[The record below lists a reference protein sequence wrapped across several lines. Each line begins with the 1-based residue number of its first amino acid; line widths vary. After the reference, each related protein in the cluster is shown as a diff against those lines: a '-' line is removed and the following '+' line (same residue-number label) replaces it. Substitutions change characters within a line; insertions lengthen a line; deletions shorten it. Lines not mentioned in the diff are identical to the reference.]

1 MDRVC
6 SDNSLVDSSEYMELT
21 IAGMV
26 CRHCV
31 AEVERVL
38 RAQGLTVE
46 EVELGRARVAETELS
61 PDARRR
67 LVEALEASGF
77 RLVTDHAAEVVERVK
92 LAVMHHVRE
101 EPDCRLNL
109 SACVE
114 RQTGEPYAV
123 ASRMFSQS
131 EGRTIE
137 KYHIAQKVERVKE
150 LLSYGDRTVS
160 EIAYL
165 TGYST
170 TAHLSRQFTEVTGMT
185 PSQYADALA
194 AGKASRLPISDI

>member
-1 MDRVC
+1 
-6 SDNSLVDSSEYMELT
+6 MEFT

-31 AEVERVL
+31 AEVDRVL
-38 RAQGLTVE
+38 RSEGLTVE
-46 EVELGRARVAETELS
+46 EVELGRVRVAENGLT
-61 PDARRR
+61 DGQRRH
-67 LVEALEASGF
+67 LAEALEASGF

-109 SACVE
+109 SACIE

-123 ASRMFSQS
+123 ASRIFSQS

-150 LLSYGDRTVS
+150 LLGYGDRTVS
-160 EIAYL
+160 EIAWL

-170 TAHLSRQFTEVTGMT
+170 TAHLSRQFKEVTGMT
-185 PSQYADALA
+185 PSQYVSALA
-194 AGKASRLPISDI
+194 SGHARRTPLPDV

>member
-1 MDRVC
+1 
-6 SDNSLVDSSEYMELT
+6 MEFT

-26 CRHCV
+26 CRHCM
-31 AEVERVL
+31 AEVGRVL
-38 RAQGLTVE
+38 RSQGLTVE
-46 EVELGRARVAETELS
+46 EVELGRARVAEPELS

-67 LVEALEASGF
+67 LADALEASGF

-123 ASRMFSQS
+123 ASRIFSHS

-150 LLSYGDRTVS
+150 LLGYGDRTVS

-170 TAHLSRQFTEVTGMT
+170 TAHLSRQFKEVTGMT
-185 PSQYADALA
+185 PSQYVDALA
-194 AGKASRLPISDI
+194 DGSARRTPLTDI

>member
-1 MDRVC
+1 M
-6 SDNSLVDSSEYMELT
+6 
-21 IAGMV
+21 
-26 CRHCV
+26 
-31 AEVERVL
+31 AEVGRVL
-38 RAQGLTVE
+38 RSQGLTVE
-46 EVELGRARVAETELS
+46 EVELGRARVAEPELS

-67 LVEALEASGF
+67 LADALEASGF

-123 ASRMFSQS
+123 ASRIFSHI

-150 LLSYGDRTVS
+150 LLGYGDRTVS

-170 TAHLSRQFTEVTGMT
+170 TAHLSRQFKEVTGMT
-185 PSQYADALA
+185 PSQYVDALA
-194 AGKASRLPISDI
+194 DGSARRTPLTDI